1 VSEDLAILCGLT
13 KSNPTDSAGSNSLI
27 DMQSALFVFP
37 PVFKNEWERHV
48 LASKG
53 YLELGMFGDA
63 VQALEQISAEDKT
76 HKEVLY
82 AVLVNLAARNWDI
95 AVPMAADLVKAEP
108 ENPIPWLLLASAVR
122 HVGNVEQVEI
132 VLLKARAWLPRDPLI
147 LFKLACCA
155 SATGRIEEAKL
166 HLGHAIDLDENVQGW
181 ALDDEDLRSLWD
193 WITEAP

>member
-1 VSEDLAILCGLT
+1 
-13 KSNPTDSAGSNSLI
+13 
-27 DMQSALFVFP
+27 MQSALFVFP

-82 AVLVNLAARNWDI
+82 ATVLVNLAARNWDI

>member
-1 VSEDLAILCGLT
+1 
-13 KSNPTDSAGSNSLI
+13 
-27 DMQSALFVFP
+27 
-37 PVFKNEWERHV
+37 
-48 LASKG
+48 
-53 YLELGMFGDA
+53 
-63 VQALEQISAEDKT
+63 
-76 HKEVLY
+76 VLY
-82 AVLVNLAARNWDI
+82 ATVLVNLAARNWDI

-155 SATGRIEEAKL
+155 SATGRIGEAKL